1 MIEREWRTTIKQSS
15 PIKLYEQTDQRIDRE
30 KYLSQNFRV
39 IAPGTPSHRA
49 DIQSLRAL
57 AVGLVVAA
65 HANFP
70 WLTGGYVGVDVFFVL
85 SGYLISGLILR
96 EIETS
101 GSFDAWNFYARR
113 LKRLLP
119 AMFLVFLVA
128 ASVAWVS
135 ISPQQQVSN
144 ASAGQTATLWL
155 SNFYFATRAID
166 YFSSGLQGNLFLH
179 TWSLSVEE
187 QFYLVWPWLLLFFY
201 GFWKWQGSQAS
212 YGRLASGLGMLAA
225 ASLILAIYWAYE
237 SVENGF
243 YLMPSRAWQF
253 AIGTLVLMLS
263 QASSSGRVNWLERW
277 RGRSFLNSVGWIS
290 ILIAGIAYDDNLRY
304 PGLWALLPTLG
315 AALVLLDAPEKQPKR
330 FVSRLML
337 HQPLLQFIGNISYSL
352 YLWHWPVLNLGN
364 QIFGSSPAIQ
374 LGLVSL
380 SLILATATYYM
391 VENPIHRAPI
401 HSTAKVL
408 IISFAFIAIG
418 FFGMSLWEKS
428 ADGLLNGPETARIQ
442 AAKFDIPVIYSSDCD
457 TWHHSTK
464 VSPCIFGPK
473 NAPKTVVM
481 FGDSALAQ
489 WFPAVSEIFLRKAEW
504 NVIVL
509 TKSACPASQ
518 VSYYYDRIK
527 ANYDVC
533 DVWRQGAIDFIVQ
546 QRPDLVV
553 MGSGRNYAF
562 SPEQWI
568 TGTGAVLKRL
578 TPMAGSVVILS
589 PTPNLGF
596 DGPDCLSMKV
606 NLPDWIPHHGRC
618 ETRLNPP
625 PSPSIREMLEKAASP
640 YTNVG
645 VIDLSKS
652 VCPDGICRAYLSGD
666 IAFRDSQHLTASFV
680 QSLAP
685 AFEQALR
692 TARVLP

>member
-1 MIEREWRTTIKQSS
+1 MIEKEWRTSIKQFS
-15 PIKLYEQTDQRIDRE
+15 PIRLYGQTDQRTDRG
-30 KYLSQNFRV
+30 KYLNQNFRS
-39 IAPGTPSHRA
+39 IAPGTLSHRA

-57 AVGLVVAA
+57 AVGLVVAT
-65 HANFP
+65 HANIP
-70 WLTGGYVGVDVFFVL
+70 WLPGGYVGVDVFFVL

-119 AMFLVFLVA
+119 AMLLVFLVTG
-128 ASVAWVS
+128 SFAWIS

-201 GFWKWQGSQAS
+201 GFWRWQGSRAS
-212 YGRLASGLGMLAA
+212 HGRLASGLGTLAA
-225 ASLILAIYWAYE
+225 SSLVLAIYWAYQ
-237 SVENGF
+237 SIENGF

-253 AIGTLVLMLS
+253 AIGALVLMLS
-263 QASSSGRVNWLERW
+263 QSSNSGRIAWLERW

-290 ILIAGIAYDDNLRY
+290 ILIAGMAYDENLRY
-304 PGLWALLPTLG
+304 PGLWALLPSLG
-315 AALVLLDAPEKQPKR
+315 AALVLLDAPDKQPKR
-330 FVSRLML
+330 FISRLML

-364 QIFGSSPAIQ
+364 QIFGSSLAIQ

-380 SLILATATYYM
+380 SLILATATYYL

-401 HSTAKVL
+401 YSTAKVL

-418 FFGMSLWEKS
+418 FLGMSVWEKS
-428 ADGLLNGPETARIQ
+428 AERLLHGPETSKIL

-457 TWHHSTK
+457 AWHHSAN

-489 WFPAVSEIFLRKAEW
+489 WFPAVSEIFLREAKW

-533 DVWRQGAIDFIVQ
+533 DVWRQGAIDFIVE
-546 QRPDLVV
+546 QRPDLVI
-553 MGSGRNYAF
+553 MGSSRNYAF
-562 SPEQWI
+562 SAEQWI
-568 TGTGAVLKRL
+568 AGTGAVLKRL
-578 TPMAGSVVILS
+578 APIAGSVVIVS

-596 DGPDCLSMKV
+596 DGPDCLAMKINV
-606 NLPDWIPHHGRC
+606 PDWMPHRGRC

-625 PSPSIREMLEKAASP
+625 SSPGILELLENAASP
-640 YTNVG
+640 YSNVG
-645 VIDLSKS
+645 VIDLSRS

-666 IAFRDSQHLTASFV
+666 IVFRDSQHLTASFV

-685 AFEQALR
+685 AFEQALN
-692 TARVLP
+692 AAGVHQ